1 MKKLT
6 IISMLLLSIMLGGCD
21 DFLEPKSNSE
31 FTPKEA
37 SSLNELLLGE
47 AYPRSDD
54 RNLNTF
60 LCLLDDDVAPSL
72 YQEANVG
79 STDIKN
85 SLFAPYTWQSDMCI
99 TMEEAGVSSDSYNLY
114 KKYYSRILGA
124 NAILDYL
131 PTVTGTPEELASVE
145 AQAHILRAFFYFHL
159 VNCYG
164 APYNSNPDALGVP
177 LKLKSGIEEDRDLTR
192 NTVAEVYEVIV
203 SDLLRAEELYKTLP
217 DAEQWQANY
226 RTSLPLAQL
235 LLARVY
241 LFMENWGE
249 AAAYAQKVMENNR
262 FQVYDLR
269 TAASESGKV
278 APFDFHSYN
287 ISNENIWLY
296 GNVNDM
302 TDWVYNSGKGASGYP
317 FFKASDGL
325 MDSFGEGDL
334 RKSCYVVE
342 HGRMLDHW
350 DENNQPVMMPQAFG
364 KVNLAENG
372 YQPANGTLTFGRS
385 FRVSEA
391 HLTYCEAKAMLAKEG
406 NATAK
411 GEAENALNNF
421 RQYRIAADKYET
433 VSFNTVDELIA
444 FIKDERRREFCFED
458 FRWYDLRRWGM
469 PEIKHEWHVD
479 ASTTYSYTL
488 KEKDAGYTLPIP
500 NEAIELNPALVQ
512 NPLAEE
518 ERTGEVVS
526 STNGE

>member
-1 MKKLT
+1 MKKLS

-54 RNLNTF
+54 KNLNTY
-60 LCLLDDDVAPSL
+60 LCLLDDDVAPSP
-72 YQEANVG
+72 YQEANIG
-79 STDIKN
+79 SVDVKN

-99 TMEEAGVSSDSYNLY
+99 TMEEAGVATESYNLY

-124 NAILDYL
+124 NAIIDYL

-145 AQAHILRAFFYFHL
+145 AQAYTLRAFFYFHL
-159 VNCYG
+159 VNLYG
-164 APYNSNPDALGVP
+164 APYNSNPNALGVP

-217 DAEQWQANY
+217 EDEQWQANY

-241 LFMENWGE
+241 LFMENWKE
-249 AAAYAQKVMENNR
+249 AAAYAQKVMEDQR
-262 FQVYDLR
+262 FQVYNL
-269 TAASESGKV
+269 TQSAGT
-278 APFDFHSYN
+278 PFDFHSYK

-296 GNVNDM
+296 GNINDM
-302 TDWVYNSGKGASGYP
+302 TDWVYNNGKGANGYP
-317 FFKASDGL
+317 FFRASDGL
-325 MDSFGEGDL
+325 LNTFGEGDL
-334 RKSCYVVE
+334 RKDAYIVE
-342 HGRMLDHW
+342 GRVPMYGP
-350 DENNQPVMMPQAFG
+350 NNELVGMMKQAFG

-372 YQPANGTLTFGRS
+372 YQPANGSLTFGRS

-391 HLTYCEAKAMLAKEG
+391 HLIYCEAKAMLAKEG
-406 NATAK
+406 DATAK
-411 GEAENALNNF
+411 TEAENTLNNF
-421 RQYRIAADKYET
+421 RRYRIAEDKYQAE
-433 VSFNTVDELIA
+433 SFNTVDELIQ

-469 PEIKHEWHVD
+469 PEIKHEWHID
-479 ASTTYSYTL
+479 ATTTYSYTL

-500 NEAIELNPALVQ
+500 NEAMELNPDLVQ

-518 ERTGEVVS
+518 RIGQVVS